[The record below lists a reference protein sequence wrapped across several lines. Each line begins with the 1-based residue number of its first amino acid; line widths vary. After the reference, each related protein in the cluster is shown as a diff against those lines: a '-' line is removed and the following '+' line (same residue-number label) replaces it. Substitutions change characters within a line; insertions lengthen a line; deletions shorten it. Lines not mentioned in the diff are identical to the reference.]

1 MHLHSVSPIT
11 IVAMFATSAAPLGR
25 AKIIFILLLMM
36 VLLLCFTIY
45 YKQFSYVLPPP
56 LIKES
61 MRSKCERCLIAYRND
76 QGGDNSSGII
86 RSSVINVACP
96 ECRERVLLSECDR
109 DIFMTVKTTLKFHN
123 FRLSLLLF
131 TWMQTVDPDQVM
143 SFCSDYNYYIKNIL
157 YYTWKHFNHVILT
170 RRRSMECVRIL
181 LL

>member
-1 MHLHSVSPIT
+1 MHLHSVFPIT
-11 IVAMFATSAAPLGR
+11 IVAMFAASAAPLGC
-25 AKIIFILLLMM
+25 AKIIFILLLMI
-36 VLLLCFTIY
+36 VLLLRFTIY
-45 YKQFSYVLPPP
+45 YNQSSYVLPPP
-56 LIKES
+56 LIKEGLPDLES

-96 ECRERVLLSECDR
+96 ECRERVLLSECDG

-143 SFCSDYNYYIKNIL
+143 SFSSDYILVLTASIRIYYIIHGSIL
-157 YYTWKHFNHVILT
+157 I
-170 RRRSMECVRIL
+170 M
-181 LL
+181 